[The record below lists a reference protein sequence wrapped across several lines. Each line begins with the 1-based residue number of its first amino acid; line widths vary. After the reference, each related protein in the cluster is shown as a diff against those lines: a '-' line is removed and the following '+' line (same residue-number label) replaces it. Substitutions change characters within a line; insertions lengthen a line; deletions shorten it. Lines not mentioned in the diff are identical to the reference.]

1 MKSHL
6 EAKIYKT
13 NNTFKAEIRKIINFK
28 DEQPG
33 PGSYDTNKSKNRTIL
48 PEHQFFGSAVERF
61 PEDKEDPVGPGLY

>member
-6 EAKIYKT
+6 EAQIYKT

-33 PGSYDTNKSKNRTIL
+33 PGSYDTNKARNRTIL
-48 PEHQFFGSAVERF
+48 PEHQFFGSAAERF